1 MGEGCQA
8 LFVYCQEFITRLMSP
23 TDISPGPRIGMAYDK
38 DYYGHFL
45 EHGHYPPLDNNNADS
60 NSGVFLI
67 KPGDSQVGHHG
78 VKIHV

>member
-1 MGEGCQA
+1 
-8 LFVYCQEFITRLMSP
+8 MSP

-45 EHGHYPPLDNNNADS
+45 EHGRYPPLDVKFYADS

-67 KPGDSQVGHHG
+67 KPGDSLAKIHG
-78 VKIHV
+78 AKIHV